1 MPVWDVHRSELLR
14 QCIGLPLRDLKGE
27 AFHFEGVRNPG
38 VSRLFLD
45 FGQWL
50 SVFDDAGAW
59 FIAER
64 SPEERQVIS
73 DEGVRVQWTTLGMGA
88 MDPAL
93 TAFIG
98 KRLQRISITADR
110 EELQLVFE
118 GEGKIVLSSGRMAEG
133 GGLDEGLV
141 VTVRT

>member
-1 MPVWDVHRSELLR
+1 
-14 QCIGLPLRDLKGE
+14 
-27 AFHFEGVRNPG
+27 
-38 VSRLFLD
+38 
-45 FGQWL
+45 
-50 SVFDDAGAW
+50 
-59 FIAER
+59 
-64 SPEERQVIS
+64 
-73 DEGVRVQWTTLGMGA
+73 MGA

-133 GGLDEGLV
+133 GGLDEGFV